1 MSATDHVTEYYQAL
15 EAGDPLAP
23 FFAADDSLVKFGI
36 SEKLVGEEAVRE
48 GLREQTQSTRE
59 WRVRSHDL
67 RVTEREDYAWFTDSV
82 EMAWTVVEDGT
93 RREFDARW
101 SGTLERREDTW
112 QFVSMHVSAP
122 QRI

>member
-101 SGTLERREDTW
+101 RGTLERREDTW
-112 QFVSMHVSAP
+112 QFFSMHVSAP
-122 QRI
+122 KPV

>member
-15 EAGDPLAP
+15 EAGGPLTP

-36 SEKLVGEEAVRE
+36 SEKRVGYEAVRD
-48 GLREQTQSTRE
+48 GLREQTQTTHE

-82 EMAWTVVEDGT
+82 EMSWTVVEDGT

>member
-112 QFVSMHVSAP
+112 QFFSMHVSAP
-122 QRI
+122 KPV